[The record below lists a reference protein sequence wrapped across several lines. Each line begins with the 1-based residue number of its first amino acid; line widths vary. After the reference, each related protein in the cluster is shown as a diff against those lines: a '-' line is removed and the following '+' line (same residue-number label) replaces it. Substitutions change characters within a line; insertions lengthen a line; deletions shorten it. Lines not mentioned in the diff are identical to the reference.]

1 MKKLISITPPIA
13 EIHRDDLPEFPI
25 IGFSMEN
32 QKGWIQCKSYQKKKY
47 ILYCVDDAQSGVGMG
62 NGWRD
67 GEEMSMETA
76 INFLLNCNGTI
87 YVFENDR
94 KLFKWLSEK

>member
-1 MKKLISITPPIA
+1 MKKLITHSPPIA

-25 IGFSMEN
+25 IGFIMEN
-32 QKGWIQCKSYQKKKY
+32 QKGWIQCKSYQNRKY
-47 ILYCVDDAQSGVGMG
+47 RLFSRDDVHSGVGMG
-62 NGWRD
+62 NGWMD

-76 INFLLNCNGTI
+76 INFLLNCKGTI

-94 KLFKWLSEK
+94 ELFKWLSEK